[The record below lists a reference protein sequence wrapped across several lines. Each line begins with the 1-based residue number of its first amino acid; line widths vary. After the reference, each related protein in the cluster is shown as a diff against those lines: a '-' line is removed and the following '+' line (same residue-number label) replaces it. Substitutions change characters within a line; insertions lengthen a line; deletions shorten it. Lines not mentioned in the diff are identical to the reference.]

1 MPVAA
6 PPESPHT
13 LVPLVP
19 QPQGGYL
26 LPPGGAERAAI
37 MRAAKARK
45 RKEMTTTQAN
55 VADQQPAGKISKEP
69 HDPWIAL
76 RLTQVRARIE
86 SVSDALAALLAP
98 RQACEVCGQSER
110 CDPLDIERLSRAL
123 SSLSDVERRWA
134 GRPDPGSLRPEAPT
148 KRKGSGSLLGE

>member
-1 MPVAA
+1 
-6 PPESPHT
+6 
-13 LVPLVP
+13 
-19 QPQGGYL
+19 
-26 LPPGGAERAAI
+26 

-45 RKEMTTTQAN
+45 RKEMTTTPAN
-55 VADQQPAGKISKEP
+55 VAEQPAGKISKEP
-69 HDPWIAL
+69 QDPWISL

-98 RQACEVCGQSER
+98 RKICAVCGQSER